1 MKRMPSGLSVPTNV
15 VANGAYADGR
25 GAGAETRY
33 GEAGLRER
41 RRLADLG
48 LATSRTPVV
57 RGRDAELASIGVQ
70 LDRVRSGVGAVVL
83 VEGEPGMGKTRLLA
97 EAVRVAGRLAFR
109 VGAGAAEPGSGVV
122 ELAPLMTA
130 LFDGS
135 HPLLERSALAELRS
149 LPEQRY
155 WLLQDLEMLLERAAL
170 AGPVV
175 ISLDDLQWAD
185 SGTAAALLALPVR
198 LADLPVAW
206 VLAFRPNQCSAQ
218 VLRAIE
224 HLDHSG
230 AERIVLGP
238 LDDAAVAQVAEDVI
252 DAEPDDALL
261 DLVRGAHGS
270 PFVLTELLSGLRDE
284 DLIRVVAGRAELVEA
299 RLPRRVAF
307 TMRERL
313 RSVSA
318 PAREAAG
325 VAASL
330 GRRFSFNDLA
340 SMLDR
345 PPATLL
351 GPVEELIDSGMLV
364 ESGDR
369 LAFRHDVTREAVRES
384 VPVSARRALDRQA
397 ANVLLAAGA
406 APVEIAAQIATS
418 AEPGDEQAISILL
431 RAGEALASTDPG
443 AGADL
448 SRRAL
453 ELAPRD
459 HILRGSLLAQTAVLL
474 HSAGRV
480 DEARAFADTQLRD
493 ALPIEQEAEVLLGIA
508 GMFRVPPDAR
518 VAAGRQALALP
529 ELPAHLRA
537 QHLAGLFHNLLVGG
551 RIEEARAIRAETTAA
566 VKASGDANSSFA
578 LALADTVIAYA
589 DGRYGD
595 ALEMTEQAARASI
608 STTDWAREHL
618 AREWRCE
625 TRTVLDQVDDSL
637 RLAADGVGAA
647 QRDRNAWAIRIF
659 EIWRGRQLHQ
669 LGRLADAGAILEG
682 QFGPES
688 GDRFIGALDAAG
700 IVALGRV
707 ALHQGNARLQQRA
720 AELARGLLEDSTP
733 NFRRQAA
740 WLLALLAMAD
750 GDPAAAHASLCAV
763 GYEQRTSIVPM
774 FPIDVIDEIPL
785 ARIALAAGDV
795 ELAEVAAAQAN
806 RRAQL
811 NPGVATI
818 VATAA
823 HVRGLLTSN
832 IEELERAV
840 ELFATGP
847 RPIVRG
853 YALEDLGVARVGAGA
868 ADAAIEA
875 FDAAL
880 ALFAEAGA
888 AWDAGRVRGRLR
900 VHGVRRRLVPR
911 ERAETGWE
919 AMTDSELAVA
929 RLVAQGLTNREVA
942 EQLFVSPHTVSS
954 HLRSIF
960 AKLEINSRLALARI
974 AADHDHD
981 A

>member
-1 MKRMPSGLSVPTNV
+1 ML
-15 VANGAYADGR
+15 
-25 GAGAETRY
+25 
-33 GEAGLRER
+33 L
-41 RRLADLG
+41 
-48 LATSRTPVV
+48 
-57 RGRDAELASIGVQ
+57 
-70 LDRVRSGVGAVVL
+70 
-83 VEGEPGMGKTRLLA
+83 EGEPGMGKTRLLA
-97 EAVRVAGRLAFR
+97 EADRVAGRLAFR
-109 VGAGAAEPGSGVV
+109 VGAGAAEPGGGVV

-135 HPLLERSALAELRS
+135 RPLLERSGLAELRS
-149 LPEQRY
+149 LPERRY

-170 AGPVV
+170 DGPLL

-185 SGTAAALLALPVR
+185 SGTAAALLALPAR

-206 VLAFRPNQCSAQ
+206 VLAFRPDQGSAQ
-218 VLRAIE
+218 VLSAIE
-224 HLDHSG
+224 RLDESG

-238 LDDAAVAQVAEDVI
+238 LDADAVAQVAEDVM

-261 DLVRGAHGS
+261 ELVKGAHGS

-284 DLIRVVAGRAELVEA
+284 DLVRVVAGRAELVEA

-313 RSVSA
+313 RSIAA
-318 PAREAAG
+318 PAREAAT

-330 GRRFSFNDLA
+330 GRRFSFTALA
-340 SMLDR
+340 NMLDR
-345 PPATLL
+345 SPAALL
-351 GPVEELIDSGMLV
+351 GPVEELIDSGVLV

-397 ANVLLAAGA
+397 ADVLLAAGA
-406 APVEIAAQIATS
+406 APVEVAAQIAAS

-459 HILRGSLLAQTAVLL
+459 HNLRGPLLAQSAVLL

-480 DEARAFADTQLRD
+480 DEARAFADTHLRD

-551 RIEEARAIRAETTAA
+551 RIEEAKAIRAETTAT

-578 LALADTVIAYA
+578 LTLADTVIAYT

-595 ALEMTEQAARASI
+595 ALEMTEQAARAGI
-608 STTDWAREHL
+608 GTTDWAREHL

-637 RLAADGVGAA
+637 RLAADGVAAA

-669 LGRLADAGAILEG
+669 LGRLDDAAAILEG

-707 ALHQGNARLQQRA
+707 ALHQGNARRQQRA

-763 GYEQRTSIVPM
+763 GYEQRTSIVPV

-785 ARIALAAGDV
+785 VRIALAAGDD
-795 ELAEVAAAQAN
+795 ELAQVAAAQAD

-853 YALEDLGVARVGAGA
+853 YALEDLGVAHATAGA

-875 FDAAL
+875 FDGAL

-900 VHGVRRRLVPR
+900 DHGVRRRLVPR

-942 EQLFVSPHTVSS
+942 EHLFVSPHTVSS